1 MAAFDRGDSAAAGRE
16 RSPAPR
22 VTAARAAACALAVVA
37 LSCGGAAGNAAA
49 PALAPGSCSFE
60 VAEAAA
66 SRPIGPKD
74 VRYGVS
80 TSASG
85 DELCAVV
92 DLPGSARRAVAPRGM
107 ASYIVEAAALRGGAW
122 QPARSIAEL
131 DAACGAARCRVR
143 YKLRV
148 GAAARE
154 LDDKDLAMN
163 DRGAFLAP
171 PSSWLV
177 RFQGVDAAARFRAHV
192 VAAPPSRFVT
202 GMFPAKDEPDA
213 TEGLFAGLR
222 DTPYAAFGALDV
234 TRVALPGGD
243 LDVAITPGSTGVPR
257 ARVVAWVDQSARAI
271 ASYFGG
277 FAPHALLV
285 VRAGSGGIGY
295 GNTMGEGGASV
306 LLNVGSGTDEREL
319 TSDWVLVHELVHVS
333 FPNVGRPWAE
343 EGLATYVEPLVRAR
357 AGLLGRDKVWGDLL
371 DGLPKGQPE
380 RGDEGLDHTDTWGR
394 RYWGGAIFWFVGDVE
409 IRRRTND
416 AKSLDDALV
425 AVARAGGN
433 VGVTWSLE
441 ETLRVADAAVG
452 GTTLSDL
459 AKQMKD
465 APTKANL
472 DTLFADL
479 GVRREHGRVAYDD
492 EAPLAAVRESITA
505 KRR

>member
-1 MAAFDRGDSAAAGRE
+1 
-16 RSPAPR
+16 
-22 VTAARAAACALAVVA
+22 
-37 LSCGGAAGNAAA
+37 
-49 PALAPGSCSFE
+49 
-60 VAEAAA
+60 
-66 SRPIGPKD
+66 
-74 VRYGVS
+74 
-80 TSASG
+80 
-85 DELCAVV
+85 
-92 DLPGSARRAVAPRGM
+92 
-107 ASYIVEAAALRGGAW
+107 
-122 QPARSIAEL
+122 
-131 DAACGAARCRVR
+131 
-143 YKLRV
+143 
-148 GAAARE
+148 
-154 LDDKDLAMN
+154 MN
-163 DRGAFLAP
+163 DQGAFLAP

-177 RFQGVDAAARFRAHV
+177 RFHGVDASARFRARV

-202 GMFPAKDEPDA
+202 GMFSAKDEPDA
-213 TEGLFAGLR
+213 MEGLFAGLR

-234 TRVALPGGD
+234 YARRAAGRRPRRRHHARTNRRVSPPGRRVGPIKTG
-243 LDVAITPGSTGVPR
+243 ARSPRHFGS
-257 ARVVAWVDQSARAI
+257 
-271 ASYFGG
+271 

-306 LLNVGSGTDEREL
+306 LLNVGRGTDEREL
-319 TSDWVLVHELVHVS
+319 ASDWVLVHELVHVS

-343 EGLATYVEPLVRAR
+343 EGLATYVEPLVRVR
-357 AGLLGRDKVWGDLL
+357 AGLLDRDKVWGDLL
-371 DGLPKGQPE
+371 DGLPKGQPD

-409 IRRRTND
+409 IRRRTNN

-441 ETLRVADAAVG
+441 ETLRVADTAVG

-465 APTKANL
+465 TPTKANL

-479 GVRREHGRVAYDD
+479 GVRRDHGSVAYDD
-492 EAPLAAVRESITA
+492 KAPLAAVRESITA